1 MNNLSFEI
9 NVNIRAPELTAA
21 LLSLAGGRPA
31 AEPHPVEDPFPA
43 AVNVPQTPSAPRTL
57 AVPVTAPVA
66 VPLAATGTA
75 QAPAAPATPAA
86 PVAPGRTYTH
96 DELAVA
102 ATGLLDAGKGREV
115 MDLLQQFGVPSL
127 VQLQPD
133 RYGAFATALRGLGA
147 KI

>member
-21 LLSLAGGRPA
+21 LLSLVGGRPA
-31 AEPHPVEDPFPA
+31 GEQHPVEDPFPA
-43 AVNVPQTPSAPRTL
+43 AVNVLQTPSAPRTV

-75 QAPAAPATPAA
+75 QALAA